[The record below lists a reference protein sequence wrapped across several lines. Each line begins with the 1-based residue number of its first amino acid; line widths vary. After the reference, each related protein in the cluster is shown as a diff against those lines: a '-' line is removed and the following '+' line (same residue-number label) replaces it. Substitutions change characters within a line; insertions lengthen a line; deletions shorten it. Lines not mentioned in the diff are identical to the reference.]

1 MKAIRTI
8 FILII
13 FVSFVFGNAVIV
25 EWKADPGTNKI
36 TLQWKTSEENN
47 VQKFVIERSIDNKHF
62 VDIGEVSPRGPGYL
76 YKFVDENIGKVKGI
90 FYYRLR
96 IVDTNGSI
104 QRTDVLQVIPN
115 ISSFT
120 RTWGSIKALFR

>member
-1 MKAIRTI
+1 MKAIKTV
-8 FILII
+8 FIL
-13 FVSFVFGNAVIV
+13 FTFFSFVLGNAVIV
-25 EWKADPGTNKI
+25 EWKAEPGVDKI

-47 VQKFVIERSIDNKHF
+47 IQKFVIERSIDNKHF
-62 VDIGEVSPRGPGYL
+62 TDIGEVAPRGPGYL
-76 YKFVDENIGKVKGI
+76 YKFIDNNIGKVKSL

-96 IVDTNGSI
+96 IVNTNGTV

-115 ISSFT
+115 ISSLT

>member
-1 MKAIRTI
+1 MKAFKTI
-8 FILII
+8 LILII
-13 FVSFVFGNAVIV
+13 FVSFVLGNAVIV
-25 EWKADPGTNKI
+25 EWKAEPGANKI

-62 VDIGEVSPRGPGYL
+62 ADIGEVTPRGPGYL
-76 YKFVDENIGKVKGI
+76 YKFVDDNIGKVKSI

-96 IVDTNGSI
+96 IVNTNGSI